1 MEEEQIMN
9 QIPVLNLP
17 FRLFWPL
24 GLVSYEGLK
33 TKVFTNIL
41 SFQIRVLCTSNYEIN
56 LHLSACRF
64 NTAGCALSLSL
75 SLSTSRKVTSLH
87 CYTYYINFRK
97 MPLWDMLILLKSI
110 FLNIYFLAI
119 IGFKTHRMLSM
130 ECFWDLK
137 QLCFNLWEIKRL
149 KAGKCSNAREG

>member
-33 TKVFTNIL
+33 TEVFTNIL

-75 SLSTSRKVTSLH
+75 SLSLYQPQGHITPLLYILH
-87 CYTYYINFRK
+87 KLQENASVRYANIIKIHFPKHLFLSNNRIQNTQDAFYG
-97 MPLWDMLILLKSI
+97 MLL
-110 FLNIYFLAI
+110 
-119 IGFKTHRMLSM
+119 
-130 ECFWDLK
+130 
-137 QLCFNLWEIKRL
+137 RL
-149 KAGKCSNAREG
+149 KTALL